1 MSPEA
6 IQQNFQD
13 DEEFA
18 AILARAGLWAAT
30 HPQQIAKG
38 VEIGIKAAPTVIGG
52 VKKGIDWLKHH
63 DDEND
68 DEFFLPAPTMNA
80 ETIQEQDFQ
89 DDEEFAALLV
99 RAGLWAATHPQ
110 QIAKGVEIGV
120 KAAPAVIGGVKKGI
134 DWIKHHDDENDD
146 EFFAHAPTVSAETI
160 EEQDF
165 QDDEEFAAILARAG
179 LWAAT
184 HPQQVAKG
192 VEIGIKA
199 APVVIGGVKKGINWL
214 KHHDDENDD
223 EFMALEGEEDNELFA
238 PIVARAGMWAATH
251 PQQVARGIEA
261 GVRAGPAIVGGAKK
275 AYNWVRH
282 HDDENDNELFAED
295 DELFAPIV
303 ARAGMWAA
311 THPQQVARGIEA
323 GARAGP
329 AIIGG
334 AKKAYNW
341 VRHHDDEN
349 DNELFAE
356 DDELFAP
363 IVARA
368 GIWAATHPQQVARG
382 IEAGARAAP
391 AIVGGVKK
399 GIDWIKH
406 HDDDE
411 FFTAP
416 APTMN
421 AETIQERDFQDD
433 EEFAALLVR
442 AGLWAATHPQQIA
455 KGVEIG
461 VKAAPAVIGGV
472 KKGIDW
478 IKHHDDDEFFAAE
491 KPKKTGHGQKF
502 RGGQHHVEK
511 PSLEQLGDLIVEG
524 RRAI

>member
-1 MSPEA
+1 MKRTATLLAIAGLALSMSPEA

-68 DEFFLPAPTMNA
+68 DEFFVAPAPTMNA

-134 DWIKHHDDENDD
+134 DWLKHHDDENDD

-303 ARAGMWAA
+303 ARAGIWAA
-311 THPQQVARGIEA
+311 THPQQIAKGIEA
-323 GARAGP
+323 GARAG
-329 AIIGG
+329 
-334 AKKAYNW
+334 
-341 VRHHDDEN
+341 
-349 DNELFAE
+349 
-356 DDELFAP
+356 
-363 IVARA
+363 
-368 GIWAATHPQQVARG
+368 
-382 IEAGARAAP
+382 P

-411 FFTAP
+411 FFAAP
-416 APTMN
+416 APTVN
-421 AETIQERDFQDD
+421 AETIQEQDFQDS

-455 KGVEIG
+455 KGVEVGI
-461 VKAAPAVIGGV
+461 KAAPAVIGGV

-478 IKHHDDDEFFAAE
+478 IKHHDDDEFFAE
-491 KPKKTGHGQKF
+491 KPKKAHGKF

-524 RRAI
+524 KRAI